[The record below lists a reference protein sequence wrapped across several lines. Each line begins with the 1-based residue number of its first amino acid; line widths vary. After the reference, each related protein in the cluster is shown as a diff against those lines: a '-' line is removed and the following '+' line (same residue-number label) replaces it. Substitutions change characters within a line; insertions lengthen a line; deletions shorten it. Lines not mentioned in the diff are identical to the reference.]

1 MAKKRRSALKFL
13 LTLIVLGVISLFGL
27 RFVRSSCVPQTVEIF
42 IPSGSSYHDI
52 LDSLGANGVEKVDFI
67 SLVGRLKGADKN
79 VKPGHYVF
87 YEGTNMVGVVN
98 QLRSGAQTPVKVTFN
113 NIRTVE
119 QLSARLAEQ
128 IEADSAAIATHLADP
143 ATAEKYGLKSG
154 EVIGLFIPNT
164 YEVWWTSTPEE
175 LTDRMALEWEKF
187 WNESRT
193 EKLARTGLSKMEVI
207 TLASIIYEETK
218 NVGEMPK
225 IAGVFINR
233 LRKGIPLQSCAT
245 AKYALGDFSLKR
257 VLYEHTQVKSPYN
270 TYINRGLPPGPICTP
285 SIATIDA
292 VLGYTD
298 HKYLY
303 FCAKEDFSGT
313 HNFATTLSE
322 HNANSK
328 RYHAALK
335 KAGIK

>member
-13 LTLIVLGVISLFGL
+13 FTLIVLGVLALMGF
-27 RFVRSSCVPQTVEIF
+27 RFLRSSCVEQTTKIY
-42 IPSGSSYHDI
+42 IPSGSSYQ
-52 LDSLGANGVEKVDFI
+52 GVIDTLEAAGVKKIDLI
-67 SLVGRLKGADKN
+67 SLLGRLKGADKN
-79 VKPGHYVF
+79 VRAGYYVL
-87 YEGTNMVGVVN
+87 YEGANMVGIVN
-98 QLRSGAQTPVKVTFN
+98 KLRSGAQTPVRITFN

-119 QLSARLAEQ
+119 QLSARIAEQ
-128 IEADSAAIATHLADP
+128 IEADSASIASHLKNPEA
-143 ATAEKYGLKSG
+143 ARKYGLKSG
-154 EVIGLFIPNT
+154 EMIGLFIPNT

-175 LTDRMALEWEKF
+175 LTDRMEDEWNKF

-193 EKLARTGLSKMEVI
+193 KKLARTGLSKMEVI

-292 VLGYTD
+292 VLDYTS
-298 HKYLY
+298 HNYLY

-322 HNANSK
+322 HNSNSK